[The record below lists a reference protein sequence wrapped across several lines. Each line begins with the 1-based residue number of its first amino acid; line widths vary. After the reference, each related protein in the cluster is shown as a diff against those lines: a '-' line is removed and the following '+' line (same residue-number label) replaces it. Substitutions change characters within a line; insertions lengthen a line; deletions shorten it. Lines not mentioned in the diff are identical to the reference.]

1 MTRKLDV
8 NPDKD
13 FSLVQGGPLFQFFVR
28 SRLSTNAMGWLKR
41 RIIVFAL
48 LTWLPLLILSVVSG
62 QAIGGGLQVPFL
74 YDLEVHVRFLLAL
87 PLLLVTEW
95 VVHQRL
101 QPVVQQFIERGII
114 TQKSRERFDACITSA
129 LVLRNSLAVEIAM
142 IVLVLTLGHNIFFE
156 QITLNTTIWYASK
169 EAQQLR
175 LSAAGVWLAY
185 VSLPVYQFII
195 LRWVFR
201 IFVWAWFLWRVSR
214 IDLHLVPTHPD
225 RAGGLGFLSQSAA
238 AFVPLLLAQG
248 SLLSAMIAERI
259 LYEGAALMAFKLE
272 IGIFTVFFLLLVLG
286 PLCVFAPQLAK
297 TKREGLRAYGKLA
310 SRYVCEFD
318 EKWLRGGASQGE
330 PFVGSGDIQSLADLS
345 NSFEVIRSMQFL
357 PFGKQTVIQLAVVT
371 LSPLL
376 PLSLTILPLED
387 LLKRLIGILL

>member
-1 MTRKLDV
+1 
-8 NPDKD
+8 
-13 FSLVQGGPLFQFFVR
+13 
-28 SRLSTNAMGWLKR
+28 
-41 RIIVFAL
+41 
-48 LTWLPLLILSVVSG
+48 
-62 QAIGGGLQVPFL
+62 
-74 YDLEVHVRFLLAL
+74 
-87 PLLLVTEW
+87 
-95 VVHQRL
+95 
-101 QPVVQQFIERGII
+101 
-114 TQKSRERFDACITSA
+114 
-129 LVLRNSLAVEIAM
+129 
-142 IVLVLTLGHNIFFE
+142 
-156 QITLNTTIWYASK
+156 
-169 EAQQLR
+169 
-175 LSAAGVWLAY
+175 
-185 VSLPVYQFII
+185 
-195 LRWVFR
+195 
-201 IFVWAWFLWRVSR
+201 
-214 IDLHLVPTHPD
+214 
-225 RAGGLGFLSQSAA
+225 
-238 AFVPLLLAQG
+238 LLLAQG